1 MPALL
6 EAGAFFTKRSLEQ
19 CSSED
24 TARYKAGLF
33 KGRRLLSLASGLGV
47 DDIAFS
53 QVFEE
58 VVSVDPDVALN
69 RIVRYNLELLKIS
82 NIRRLDMTAE
92 TFLKSE
98 KDPFDLVYMDP
109 DRRSDAGRQ
118 ILLKDHLPDAASLL
132 EQLFAI
138 SPAVLIKCSP
148 MYDYNMARR
157 EIRGIS
163 HLYSLSRHGEM
174 KELLLLAERD
184 FKPGQDLMITC
195 TDIDSQNNVLAYT
208 ASESEPDTCLPA
220 SELKGYLHEAG
231 SSLIKMRMHHSYAC
245 SLGLKQLD
253 NKTGF
258 YCSEG
263 IPEHFIG
270 KSYRIIGSMPYKP
283 AAVKQY
289 LKENQ
294 IMKAN
299 TKTRGLAFST
309 AEMADRL
316 GIRDGGD
323 DFLFAL
329 PFQGKPFLL
338 HCRSAKN

>member
-1 MPALL
+1 ML

-33 KGRRLLSLASGLGV
+33 SGNRMLSLASGLGV

-53 QVFEE
+53 TVFDE
-58 VVSVDPDVALN
+58 VVSVDPDTDLN

-82 NIRRLDMTAE
+82 KIKRLDSTAE
-92 TFLKSE
+92 AFLESGNGK
-98 KDPFDLVYMDP
+98 FDLVYMDP

-118 ILLKDHLPDAASLL
+118 ILLKDHVPDAAAIL

-157 EIRGIS
+157 EIKGIS
-163 HLYSLSRHGEM
+163 RMYSLSRHGEM

-184 FKPGQDLMITC
+184 CKPGQALMITC
-195 TDIDSQNNVLAYT
+195 ADIISPDCVREYT
-208 ASESEPDTCLPA
+208 AAETEPDTCKPA
-220 SELKGYLHEAG
+220 TELKGFLHEAG
-231 SSLIKMRMHHSYAC
+231 SSLIKMRMHHVYAG
-245 SLGLKQLD
+245 SLGLMKLD

-258 YCSEG
+258 YCSDSL
-263 IPEHFIG
+263 PQNFIG

-283 AAVKQY
+283 AVIKQY

-294 IMKAN
+294 IQKAN
-299 TKTRGLAFST
+299 TKARGLAFST
-309 AEMADRL
+309 AEMAARI
-316 GIRDGGD
+316 GIRDGGV

-329 PFQGKPFLL
+329 PFQGKAVLL
-338 HCRSAKN
+338 HCRSVEN